1 MPMSMKQGAGTAE
14 LADTFTIE
22 TALNSAAL
30 NDAIQRYTAIIF
42 VDKHGPDASSGNA
55 TAAALGARK
64 STLSSLQVTV
74 ADPSAE
80 LGLETCENYTLS
92 VKARPAPPHLQ
103 RHDLPT
109 PASSQRC
116 ARARAAW
123 CSPSPKAACCGVQAS
138 LGGSAPSA
146 KLSACTIYGAMH
158 GLETFAQVVR
168 ETDSG
173 CKSATRVASS
183 VFLRVVAQTPCPRSR
198 SRTRRVSTSAA
209 C

>member
-92 VKARPAPPHLQ
+92 VKARPAP
-103 RHDLPT
+103 
-109 PASSQRC
+109 
-116 ARARAAW
+116 
-123 CSPSPKAACCGVQAS
+123 
-138 LGGSAPSA
+138 
-146 KLSACTIYGAMH
+146 
-158 GLETFAQVVR
+158 
-168 ETDSG
+168 
-173 CKSATRVASS
+173 
-183 VFLRVVAQTPCPRSR
+183 
-198 SRTRRVSTSAA
+198 ST
-209 C
+209 